1 MTIKEGDMLPAAD
14 LLLAGKD
21 GLGTVSTSS
30 LTGKIAIFGL
40 PGAFTG
46 TCSTQHLPSF
56 SKNVAAFREKGVER
70 IICIA
75 VNDPFV
81 CQAWS
86 DNTGAAEAGVEILSD
101 ASGALTKAM
110 GLEFDAPQY
119 GLFGRCQR
127 FAAIVEDGK
136 VTALNL
142 EEKAG
147 AFDLTSGEKL
157 LARL

>member
-14 LLLAGKD
+14 LLVAGKD
-21 GLGTVSTSS
+21 GLETVSTGS

-40 PGAFTG
+40 PGAYTG

-56 SKNVAAFREKGVER
+56 SNNVAAFREKGIGR
-70 IICIA
+70 IICVT

-86 DNTGAAEAGVEILSD
+86 DSTGAAEAGVEILAD
-101 ASGALTKAM
+101 ADGSLAKAM
-110 GLEFDAPQY
+110 GLAFDAAQY
-119 GLFGRCQR
+119 GLYGRCQR

-136 VTALNL
+136 ITTLNL